1 MPTNASFVTPFTPPP
16 PWVLNLYIH
25 IIYCILNDWR
35 QNLHAHRETYY
46 NICVLGLFIYMGNPI
61 LSPYTN
67 DIWIFWRFFCSF
79 TPKSHPMI
87 HGSQLVLHRL
97 LPLQTRTL
105 LYKRHVLKIN
115 ETKCSKFGN
124 HHGLDMIVNIMWG
137 MMMGGGPLFTKA
149 HNFEPSCES
158 QGWRKP
164 NFSWQMHWVFGFY
177 AKTWFVR
184 IKPWCYSSC
193 HHTYSNTTISG
204 HWALDPIISIC
215 L

>member
-61 LSPYTN
+61 LSPNTN

-115 ETKCSKFGN
+115 EIKCSKFGN

-137 MMMGGGPLFTKA
+137 MMMGGGTFVYESTQFWTKLRIPRVEKTQLFVANALGVWFLCKNLICANKTMVLFKL
-149 HNFEPSCES
+149 P
-158 QGWRKP
+158 P
-164 NFSWQMHWVFGFY
+164 YVFQ
-177 AKTWFVR
+177 
-184 IKPWCYSSC
+184 
-193 HHTYSNTTISG
+193 HH
-204 HWALDPIISIC
+204 H
-215 L
+215 